1 MSRFQL
7 LTDILEGLKDI
18 DNDIQTFKKDYS
30 NPKVTNEL
38 DKEEILEGIEADLC
52 DIESP
57 QDSIG
62 LEELEEHLEKLY
74 GVFRTDKYGESLPGE
89 YLEIIKKL
97 LE

>member
-7 LTDILEGLKDI
+7 LTDILEVLKDI
-18 DNDIQTFKKDYS
+18 DNDIKIFIKDYS
-30 NPKVTNEL
+30 NPKVTDEL
-38 DKEEILEGIEADLC
+38 TKDEILEGIEADLS

-57 QDSIG
+57 QESAG
-62 LEELEEHLEKLY
+62 LEELEELLEYLY
-74 GVFRTDKYGESLPGE
+74 ETFRADKYGESLPDE